1 MAIKNFVFRQ
11 NRVGRKVAGMK
22 KTTFCPQKDQ
32 IMNSLNRIL
41 VEKDR
46 NYIITNFMTLRLTN

>member
-22 KTTFCPQKDQ
+22 KNNILPPKGPNNEFLKQDFSWKRQKLYYYQFYDF
-32 IMNSLNRIL
+32 
-41 VEKDR
+41 KTD
-46 NYIITNFMTLRLTN
+46 